1 MKISVKVVNGT
12 TFSVEIEP
20 SDTILYMKAMIQ
32 TKEGIPIV
40 EQRLVF
46 AGKQLENEFTLA
58 DYNIQ
63 NERII
68 HLVPLP
74 SEGM

>member
-20 SDTILYMKAMIQ
+20 SDTILYVKAMIQ